1 MITKYCHFCH
11 APSHETNKCPIEISA
26 SNLLKKKIGIIM
38 EYFVASNLKCPECN
52 NPTLKVIGNCSPSLD
67 IVCNYCNSIFEV
79 KSKCLSN
86 YFIPNDIV
94 LPHGVYNKFIKRC
107 DEGLNI
113 IIVIYGIDRY
123 NKNIV
128 IREILYINNETLKD
142 DNNIQLLQNKNNL
155 LSTISIKNKLLLRPI
170 ILESINVI
178 SFADEFEL
186 LKTNLNI

>member
-1 MITKYCHFCH
+1 MVTKYCHFCH
-11 APSHETNKCPIEISA
+11 GPSHETKKCPIEISA

-142 DNNIQLLQNKNNL
+142 DNNIQLSQNNNNL
-155 LSTISIKNKLLLRPI
+155 LSTISIRNKLLLRPI
-170 ILESINVI
+170 ILESTNVI